1 MANYK
6 QIDHVLDLAA
16 KTGDRV
22 IVVSDNHEPYV
33 VMTVKEYE
41 GLLHNSSTVGSLT
54 EEQLLDK
61 INRDIAVWKAS
72 QEDLGDYNLEQFRVD
87 SIRKDDPKELKVE
100 KVPEEF
106 NVENLSASGED
117 KYYIEPV
124 D

>member
-1 MANYK
+1 MDY
-6 QIDHVLDLAA
+6 VLDLAA
-16 KTGDRV
+16 KTGDKV

-41 GLLHNSSTVGSLT
+41 ALLHNSSTVGSLT

-87 SIRKDDPKELKVE
+87 SIRKDDSKELKVE
-100 KVPEEF
+100 KIPEDF